1 MALNGKPAIPTPRGL
16 DARVIEQA
24 INNIRER
31 LAAADAEI
39 NTLRGLAE
47 GSTAAQTIAQLQRQ
61 VAQITQQINV
71 LNAGAS
77 GVAFI
82 PFTMD
87 LGAGRSSGS
96 FDLSVFTGLTISKHV
111 QIVQTAAPIAA
122 KGDARDE
129 AEMDS
134 IIAVGYVHSPT
145 TIRVFWRA
153 TGVVVGPYN
162 FAYLVSA

>member
-16 DARVIEQA
+16 DAKVIEQA
-24 INNIRER
+24 VNNIRER
-31 LAAADAEI
+31 LAKADAEI
-39 NTLRGLAE
+39 NALRGLAE
-47 GSTAAQTIAQLQRQ
+47 GSTSAQAIAQLQRQ
-61 VAQITQQINV
+61 IAQITQQINV
-71 LNAGAS
+71 ISAGSS
-77 GVAFI
+77 GVTFNE
-82 PFTMD
+82 FTMD

-96 FDLSVFTGLTISKHV
+96 FDLAIFTGLTVGKVV
-111 QIVQTAAPIAA
+111 QVIQTASPIAA